1 LRCVVLGIAADPG
14 RLYDGDDP
22 LYELWL
28 HGLCERVEAVKRDE
42 AARQK
47 AQAGQSG

>member
-1 LRCVVLGIAADPG
+1 MRCALLEIAADPG

-28 HGLCERVEAVKRDE
+28 MGVVERVEAAHRS
-42 AARQK
+42 ARQREK
-47 AQAGQSG
+47 QGG